1 MSQENVDAFLE
12 HVEAVNRADV
22 PGALRFMDPEI
33 QFETQVSAL
42 QGSYTGHD
50 GARAFYTDILGHF
63 EVFQVHFSDVR
74 DLGDQVLALGTV
86 RTTGKGSGIEQETP
100 LAIVMTLREGL
111 ITQFKDYGDKAEALE
126 AAGLRE

>member
-42 QGSYTGHD
+42 QGSYVGHN
-50 GARAFYTDILGHF
+50 GAKAFYADVSETF

-74 DLGDQVLALGTV
+74 DLGGQVLALGTV
-86 RTTGKGSGIEQETP
+86 RTIGKGSGIEQETP
-100 LAIVMTLREGL
+100 LAIVMTFREGL
-111 ITQFKDYGDKAEALE
+111 ITQFKDYGETAEALE
-126 AAGLRE
+126 AAGLSE